1 MMKMDT
7 SDGRAP
13 SRRREALPSDI
24 KVFVEAHLRDLAK
37 AGRLGE
43 LARSREA
50 LRKYYNA
57 QRNEA
62 AAYVLANAPDFWLAL
77 TPGGGVTL
85 TLPDGAD
92 CVMWTQSDLLQ
103 EERDDVNEV
112 ESRAMELA
120 GGPDQFR
127 ALSDEEQEALTA
139 RAVEEVFKRLRG
151 R

>member
-1 MMKMDT
+1 MKMNT
-7 SDGRAP
+7 SDGRP
-13 SRRREALPSDI
+13 QSRRREALPSDV

-37 AGRLGE
+37 AGRLNE
-43 LARSREA
+43 LARSRDT

-57 QRNEA
+57 QGNDA
-62 AAYVLANAPDFWLAL
+62 AAYVLANAPGFSLAL

-85 TLPDGAD
+85 TLPDQAD
-92 CVMWTQSDLLQ
+92 YVTWTPSDLLQ
-103 EERDDVNEV
+103 EERDEVNEI

-120 GGPDQFR
+120 GGTDRFR

-139 RAVEEVFKRLRG
+139 RAVEEVFRRLRG

>member
-1 MMKMDT
+1 MNT
-7 SDGRAP
+7 SDGRAQ
-13 SRRREALPSDI
+13 SRRREALPSDVR
-24 KVFVEAHLRDLAK
+24 VFVEAHLRDLAK

-43 LARSREA
+43 LARSRNA
-50 LRKYYNA
+50 LRKYYRA
-57 QRNEA
+57 QGNDA
-62 AAYVLANAPDFWLAL
+62 AAYVLANAPDFSLAL

-85 TLPDGAD
+85 TLPDGSDYA
-92 CVMWTQSDLLQ
+92 MWMPSELLQ
-103 EERDDVNEV
+103 EERDEVNEV

-127 ALSDEEQEALTA
+127 ALSDDDQEALTA